1 MASSFRIEKD
11 FLGEVQVPAQVY
23 YGIFTSR
30 ALQNF
35 PISGIRANPKF
46 IKSLALI
53 KSACATA
60 NLKLNLLDRSLAEAV
75 IQAAGEVAVG
85 KFQDQFIP
93 DVFQAGA
100 GTPFNMNM
108 NEVLSNRANEL
119 LGKPLGSYFPIHPN
133 NHVNMAQSSND
144 VIPTALRITSLIL
157 VDQLS
162 GAVNSLILS
171 LEKKSALYQH
181 LIKVGRTHLQD
192 AVPVSYGQVLHGWS
206 ASLFRSLKRLEGVKT
221 SLVQLGIG
229 GTAIGTGIN
238 THPDFK
244 RHVVQELAKLTGY
257 ELRPSEETIELTSSM
272 AVFVE
277 LSGAIKEVAIELN
290 RISNDL
296 RLLASGPKAGFA
308 EILLPEVEP
317 GSSIMPG
324 KVNPSIPEAVNMVCY
339 QIMGNDQAICLA
351 AANGQLELNVMT
363 PVIGFNLFWSME
375 LLTRASQIMD
385 EKCIQ
390 GLQVNEERVGRD
402 LEESISI
409 ATVLNPYLGYE
420 VVSYLVKL
428 ALKEKKPFLQVVKEQ
443 NLIPENLLKEILKPQ
458 TMIQPQ
464 TIDKELVDKIME
476 SDEFRKLKKIL

>member
-1 MASSFRIEKD
+1 M
-11 FLGEVQVPAQVY
+11 
-23 YGIFTSR
+23 
-30 ALQNF
+30 
-35 PISGIRANPKF
+35 
-46 IKSLALI
+46 
-53 KSACATA
+53 
-60 NLKLNLLDRSLAEAV
+60 
-75 IQAAGEVAVG
+75 
-85 KFQDQFIP
+85 
-93 DVFQAGA
+93 
-100 GTPFNMNM
+100 
-108 NEVLSNRANEL
+108 
-119 LGKPLGSYFPIHPN
+119 
-133 NHVNMAQSSND
+133 
-144 VIPTALRITSLIL
+144 
-157 VDQLS
+157 
-162 GAVNSLILS
+162 
-171 LEKKSALYQH
+171 
-181 LIKVGRTHLQD
+181 
-192 AVPVSYGQVLHGWS
+192 
-206 ASLFRSLKRLEGVKT
+206 
-221 SLVQLGIG
+221 GIG

>member
-206 ASLFRSLKRLEGVKT
+206 ASLFV
-221 SLVQLGIG
+221 
-229 GTAIGTGIN
+229 
-238 THPDFK
+238 P
-244 RHVVQELAKLTGY
+244 
-257 ELRPSEETIELTSSM
+257 
-272 AVFVE
+272 
-277 LSGAIKEVAIELN
+277 
-290 RISNDL
+290 
-296 RLLASGPKAGFA
+296 
-308 EILLPEVEP
+308 
-317 GSSIMPG
+317 
-324 KVNPSIPEAVNMVCY
+324 
-339 QIMGNDQAICLA
+339 
-351 AANGQLELNVMT
+351 
-363 PVIGFNLFWSME
+363 
-375 LLTRASQIMD
+375 
-385 EKCIQ
+385 
-390 GLQVNEERVGRD
+390 
-402 LEESISI
+402 
-409 ATVLNPYLGYE
+409 
-420 VVSYLVKL
+420 
-428 ALKEKKPFLQVVKEQ
+428 
-443 NLIPENLLKEILKPQ
+443 
-458 TMIQPQ
+458 
-464 TIDKELVDKIME
+464 
-476 SDEFRKLKKIL
+476 